1 MANSGYS
8 SPFPTSHDTIG
19 ASTMITPLVTPSS
32 PPNIDREEDAEPLD
46 SPAAKSPTADRVA
59 AKTGG
64 GRGEEEEEDYDARQR
79 EIDSPVLSRASSPDH
94 AAGDL
99 DARLADYSIDFSRFP
114 STQFGGDKDDDLLPD
129 MKPAEEDKLSD
140 VGGPE
145 DFTANL
151 ERYLMGDDD
160 DEEAGEFERNEV
172 EKEKAADS
180 RKQDEEQEQQE
191 QQDKDQAHE
200 QPEQNSKL
208 QQPTTENEA
217 ELGEYSEF
225 GPPIDMSTP
234 SHLLHRTA
242 GGLAKDVTHLEG
254 IEEGSDDEIN
264 TVATPSAQKQ
274 RRLSNKAEE
283 EKDEDLHRQLA
294 ELRQAVQDRDEQLEK
309 NHKRVLEAASAGEQI
324 RHLQAELQRK
334 TTLLDELHDQRSDE
348 ELLREQVQ
356 LLQKQ
361 AHEQEVSLQRSTVN
375 ATDMSSLQQQMAEM
389 QKELQ
394 NGNTHN
400 NDLDAERLENIAHLR
415 QQLGISQEQLKKR
428 DATLDETI
436 AKLREVA
443 TAKEQQLREKNT
455 EIDGLRVR
463 IDDQSLEIEKLE
475 TDVDR
480 SNTDYQTLEGRIS
493 SLETKNRPLEE
504 KNSTLEADLTRT
516 QSQVTAQE
524 NALKAMAAD
533 LPSGNGG
540 QKTFTEIL
548 DLIKDLGP
556 PDDSPDPF
564 LENRD
569 PREYEIAQLRHEVT
583 KLQDELGEAS
593 VARKTLEAELAQSRE
608 QATEAQSLFKSIE
621 DENTRLTKR
630 ADELK
635 STSDRTQ
642 RELGQ
647 ARADHSSTL
656 QTIQRLQEEKSTTVQ
671 QPSPPPSPPT
681 AQLHNNNNNNN
692 ANTATIQASH
702 QTQLKALQTA
712 HTNSTRKLQS
722 LLSTAEKRE
731 SRLRAELQSLR
742 DSHSTQE
749 THLET
754 LSAEVQR
761 LESALTVKDET
772 AAVLDERIAR
782 SVEKREKEWQRR
794 VDLLLKERDRMGRAL
809 MWTWGEKELGDNRKE
824 NGIGEDGRKLKQ
836 GYRYKYAQPQSQSQ
850 SRKRDG
856 KRVDA

>member
-1 MANSGYS
+1 
-8 SPFPTSHDTIG
+8 
-19 ASTMITPLVTPSS
+19 MITPLVMPSS
-32 PPNIDREEDAEPLD
+32 PPNIDREEDAEPLG
-46 SPAAKSPTADRVA
+46 SPTAKSPTVDRVA
-59 AKTGG
+59 VKSGG
-64 GRGEEEEEDYDARQR
+64 DKYEEEEDYDARQR

-94 AAGDL
+94 AAGEL

-114 STQFGGDKDDDLLPD
+114 STQFGGDKEDDLLPD

-160 DEEAGEFERNEV
+160 DEEGEFERKEA
-172 EKEKAADS
+172 EKEKAADV
-180 RKQDEEQEQQE
+180 RKEDEQQE

-254 IEEGSDDEIN
+254 IEEGSDDEMN
-264 TVATPSAQKQ
+264 TAATPSAQKQ

-283 EKDEDLHRQLA
+283 EKNDDLHRQLA
-294 ELRQAVQDRDEQLEK
+294 DLRQAVQDRDEQLEK

-361 AHEQEVSLQRSTVN
+361 AHEQELSLQRSTVN
-375 ATDMSSLQQQMAEM
+375 ATDMSTLQQQMAEM

-428 DATLDETI
+428 DATLDETM
-436 AKLREVA
+436 ARLREVA
-443 TAKEQQLREKNT
+443 TSKEQQLREKNT
-455 EIDGLRVR
+455 EIDGLRAQ
-463 IDDQSLEIEKLE
+463 IGDQSLEIEKLE

-504 KNSTLEADLTRT
+504 KNSTLEADLTRA

-556 PDDSPDPF
+556 PEDDAPDPF

-569 PREYEIAQLRHEVT
+569 PREYEIEHLRHEVT
-583 KLQDELGEAS
+583 KLQDELSEAS

-608 QATEAQSLFKSIE
+608 QATEAHSLFKSIE

-635 STSDRTQ
+635 STTDRTQ

-647 ARADHSSTL
+647 VRADHSTAL
-656 QTIQRLQEEKSTTVQ
+656 QTIQRLREEKTTTVQ

-681 AQLHNNNNNNN
+681 AQTHNNNN
-692 ANTATIQASH
+692 ANTTTLQASH

-712 HTNSTRKLQS
+712 HTNSTRKLQT

-731 SRLRAELQSLR
+731 SRLRTELQSLR

-749 THLET
+749 TQLET

-809 MWTWGEKELGDNRKE
+809 MWTWGEKEVGDNHKG
-824 NGIGEDGRKLKQ
+824 NGVGEDGRKLKQ

-850 SRKRDG
+850 SQSRRRDG

>member
-1 MANSGYS
+1 
-8 SPFPTSHDTIG
+8 
-19 ASTMITPLVTPSS
+19 MITPLVMPSS
-32 PPNIDREEDAEPLD
+32 PPNIDREEDAEPLG
-46 SPAAKSPTADRVA
+46 SPTAKSPTVDRVA
-59 AKTGG
+59 VKSGG
-64 GRGEEEEEDYDARQR
+64 DKYEEEEDYDARQR

-94 AAGDL
+94 AAGEL

-114 STQFGGDKDDDLLPD
+114 SAQFGGDKEDDLLPD

-160 DEEAGEFERNEV
+160 DEEGEFERKEA
-172 EKEKAADS
+172 EKEKAADV
-180 RKQDEEQEQQE
+180 RKEDEQQE

-254 IEEGSDDEIN
+254 IEEGSDDEMN
-264 TVATPSAQKQ
+264 TAATPSAQKQ

-283 EKDEDLHRQLA
+283 EKNDDLHRQLA
-294 ELRQAVQDRDEQLEK
+294 DLRQAVQDRDEQLEK

-361 AHEQEVSLQRSTVN
+361 AHEQELSLQRSTVN
-375 ATDMSSLQQQMAEM
+375 ATDMSTLQQQMAEM

-428 DATLDETI
+428 DATLDETM
-436 AKLREVA
+436 ARLREVA
-443 TAKEQQLREKNT
+443 TSKEQQLREKNT
-455 EIDGLRVR
+455 EIDGLRAQ
-463 IDDQSLEIEKLE
+463 IGDQSLEIEKLE

-504 KNSTLEADLTRT
+504 KNSTLEADLTRA

-556 PDDSPDPF
+556 PEDDAPDPF

-569 PREYEIAQLRHEVT
+569 PREYEIEHLRHEVT
-583 KLQDELGEAS
+583 KLQDELSEAS

-608 QATEAQSLFKSIE
+608 QATEAHSLFKSIE

-635 STSDRTQ
+635 STTDRTQ

-647 ARADHSSTL
+647 VRADHSTAL
-656 QTIQRLQEEKSTTVQ
+656 QTIQRLREEKTTTVQ

-681 AQLHNNNNNNN
+681 AQTHNNNN
-692 ANTATIQASH
+692 ANTTTLQASH

-712 HTNSTRKLQS
+712 HTNSTRKLQT

-731 SRLRAELQSLR
+731 SRLRTELQSLR

-749 THLET
+749 TQLET

-809 MWTWGEKELGDNRKE
+809 MWTWGEKEVGDNHKG
-824 NGIGEDGRKLKQ
+824 NGVGEDGRKLKQ

-850 SRKRDG
+850 SQSRRRDG

>member
-19 ASTMITPLVTPSS
+19 ASTMITPLVMPSS
-32 PPNIDREEDAEPLD
+32 PPNIDREEDAEPLG
-46 SPAAKSPTADRVA
+46 SPTAKSPTVDRVA
-59 AKTGG
+59 VKSGG
-64 GRGEEEEEDYDARQR
+64 DKYEEEEDYDARQR

-94 AAGDL
+94 AAGEL

-114 STQFGGDKDDDLLPD
+114 SAQFGGDKEDDLLPD

-160 DEEAGEFERNEV
+160 DEEGEFERKEA
-172 EKEKAADS
+172 EKEKAADV
-180 RKQDEEQEQQE
+180 RKEDEQQE

-254 IEEGSDDEIN
+254 IEEGSDDEMN
-264 TVATPSAQKQ
+264 TAATPSAQKQ

-283 EKDEDLHRQLA
+283 EKNDDLHRQLA
-294 ELRQAVQDRDEQLEK
+294 DLRQAVQDRDEQLEK

-361 AHEQEVSLQRSTVN
+361 AHEQELSLQRSTVN
-375 ATDMSSLQQQMAEM
+375 ATDMSTLQQQMAEM

-428 DATLDETI
+428 DATLDETM
-436 AKLREVA
+436 ARLREVA
-443 TAKEQQLREKNT
+443 TSKEQQLREKNT
-455 EIDGLRVR
+455 EIDGLRAQ
-463 IDDQSLEIEKLE
+463 IGDQSLEIEKLE

-504 KNSTLEADLTRT
+504 KNSTLEADLTRA

-556 PDDSPDPF
+556 PEDDAPDPF

-569 PREYEIAQLRHEVT
+569 PREYEIEHLRHEVT
-583 KLQDELGEAS
+583 KLQDELSEAS

-608 QATEAQSLFKSIE
+608 QATEAHSLFKSIE

-635 STSDRTQ
+635 STTDRTQ

-647 ARADHSSTL
+647 VRADHSTAL
-656 QTIQRLQEEKSTTVQ
+656 QTIQRLREEKTTTVQ

-681 AQLHNNNNNNN
+681 AQTHNNNN
-692 ANTATIQASH
+692 ANTTTLQASH

-712 HTNSTRKLQS
+712 HTNSTRKLQT

-731 SRLRAELQSLR
+731 SRLRTELQSLR

-749 THLET
+749 TQLET

-809 MWTWGEKELGDNRKE
+809 MWTWGEKEVGDNHKG
-824 NGIGEDGRKLKQ
+824 NGVGEDGRKLKQ

-850 SRKRDG
+850 SQSRRRDG

>member
-1 MANSGYS
+1 
-8 SPFPTSHDTIG
+8 
-19 ASTMITPLVTPSS
+19 MITPLVMPSS

-46 SPAAKSPTADRVA
+46 SPAAKSPTVDRVG

-64 GRGEEEEEDYDARQR
+64 DRGEKKEEDYDARQR

-114 STQFGGDKDDDLLPD
+114 STQFGGGKDDDLLPD

-160 DEEAGEFERNEV
+160 DEDAGEFEGKEV
-172 EKEKAADS
+172 ESEKAADT
-180 RKQDEEQEQQE
+180 RKEDEEREHQEQQT
-191 QQDKDQAHE
+191 KDQAHE

-254 IEEGSDDEIN
+254 IEEGSDDEMN
-264 TVATPSAQKQ
+264 TAATPSAQKQ

-283 EKDEDLHRQLA
+283 KNEDLHRQLA
-294 ELRQAVQDRDEQLEK
+294 DLRQAVQDRDEQLEK

-324 RHLQAELQRK
+324 RHLQSELQRK
-334 TTLLDELHDQRSDE
+334 TILLDELHDQRSDE

-361 AHEQEVSLQRSTVN
+361 THEQELSLQKSTVN
-375 ATDMSSLQQQMAEM
+375 TTDMGTLQQQMAEM

-400 NDLDAERLENIAHLR
+400 SDLDAERLENIAHLR
-415 QQLGISQEQLKKR
+415 QQLGISQEQLRKR
-428 DATLDETI
+428 DATLDETM
-436 AKLREVA
+436 ARLREVA
-443 TAKEQQLREKNT
+443 TAKEQQLREQNT
-455 EIDGLRVR
+455 EIDGLRAR

-480 SNTDYQTLEGRIS
+480 SHTDYQTLEGRIS

-504 KNSTLEADLTRT
+504 KNSTLEADLTRA

-548 DLIKDLGP
+548 DLIKDLGLP
-556 PDDSPDPF
+556 ENDAPDPF

-569 PREYEIAQLRHEVT
+569 LREYEIEHLRHEVT
-583 KLQDELGEAS
+583 KLQDESSEAS

-608 QATEAQSLFKSIE
+608 QASEAQSLFKSIE

-635 STSDRTQ
+635 STTDRTQ

-647 ARADHSSTL
+647 ARADHSTAL
-656 QTIQRLQEEKSTTVQ
+656 QTIQRLQEEKNTTVQ

-681 AQLHNNNNNNN
+681 AQTHNNNN
-692 ANTATIQASH
+692 ANTATTATLQASH

-712 HTNSTRKLQS
+712 HTNSTRKLQT

-731 SRLRAELQSLR
+731 YRLRTELQSLR
-742 DSHSTQE
+742 DSHSTQG
-749 THLET
+749 TQLET
-754 LSAEVQR
+754 LSAKVQR

-809 MWTWGEKELGDNRKE
+809 MWTWGEKEVGDNHKE
-824 NGIGEDGRKLKQ
+824 NGIGEDGKKLKQ
-836 GYRYKYAQPQSQSQ
+836 GYRYKYVRPQSQSQ
-850 SRKRDG
+850 SQSHSRRRDG

>member
-1 MANSGYS
+1 
-8 SPFPTSHDTIG
+8 
-19 ASTMITPLVTPSS
+19 MITPLVMPSS
-32 PPNIDREEDAEPLD
+32 PPNIDREEDAEPLG
-46 SPAAKSPTADRVA
+46 SPTAKSPTVDRVA
-59 AKTGG
+59 VKSGG
-64 GRGEEEEEDYDARQR
+64 DKYEEEEDYDARQR

-94 AAGDL
+94 AAGEL

-114 STQFGGDKDDDLLPD
+114 SAQFGGDKEDDLLPD

-160 DEEAGEFERNEV
+160 DEEGEFERKEA
-172 EKEKAADS
+172 EKEKAADV
-180 RKQDEEQEQQE
+180 RKEDEQQE

-254 IEEGSDDEIN
+254 IEEGSDDEMN
-264 TVATPSAQKQ
+264 TAATPSAQKQ

-283 EKDEDLHRQLA
+283 EKNDDLHRQLA
-294 ELRQAVQDRDEQLEK
+294 DLRQAVQDRDEQLEK

-361 AHEQEVSLQRSTVN
+361 AHEQELSLQRSTVN
-375 ATDMSSLQQQMAEM
+375 ATDMSTLQQQMAEM

-428 DATLDETI
+428 DATLDETM
-436 AKLREVA
+436 ARLREVA
-443 TAKEQQLREKNT
+443 TSKEQQLREKNT
-455 EIDGLRVR
+455 EIDGLRAQ
-463 IDDQSLEIEKLE
+463 IGDQSLEIEKLE

-504 KNSTLEADLTRT
+504 KNSTLEADLTRA

-556 PDDSPDPF
+556 SEDDAPDPF

-569 PREYEIAQLRHEVT
+569 PREYEIEHLRHEVT
-583 KLQDELGEAS
+583 KLQDELSEAS

-608 QATEAQSLFKSIE
+608 QATEAHSLFKSIE

-635 STSDRTQ
+635 STTDRTQ

-647 ARADHSSTL
+647 VRADHSTAL
-656 QTIQRLQEEKSTTVQ
+656 QTIQRLREEKTTTVQ

-681 AQLHNNNNNNN
+681 AQTHNNNN
-692 ANTATIQASH
+692 ANTTTLQASH

-712 HTNSTRKLQS
+712 HTNSTRKLQT

-731 SRLRAELQSLR
+731 SRLRTELQSLR

-749 THLET
+749 TQLET

-809 MWTWGEKELGDNRKE
+809 MWTWGEKEVGDNHKG
-824 NGIGEDGRKLKQ
+824 NGVGEDGRKLKQ

-850 SRKRDG
+850 SQSRRRDG

>member
-1 MANSGYS
+1 
-8 SPFPTSHDTIG
+8 
-19 ASTMITPLVTPSS
+19 MITPLVMPSS
-32 PPNIDREEDAEPLD
+32 PPNIDREEDAEPLG
-46 SPAAKSPTADRVA
+46 SPTAKSPTVDRVA
-59 AKTGG
+59 VKSGG
-64 GRGEEEEEDYDARQR
+64 DKYEEEEDYDARQR

-94 AAGDL
+94 AAGEL

-114 STQFGGDKDDDLLPD
+114 STQFGGDKEDDLLPD

-160 DEEAGEFERNEV
+160 DEEGEFERKEA
-172 EKEKAADS
+172 EKEKAADV
-180 RKQDEEQEQQE
+180 RKEDEQQE

-254 IEEGSDDEIN
+254 IEEGSDDEMN
-264 TVATPSAQKQ
+264 TAATPSAQKQ

-283 EKDEDLHRQLA
+283 EKNDDLHRQLA
-294 ELRQAVQDRDEQLEK
+294 DLRQAVQDRDEQLEK

-361 AHEQEVSLQRSTVN
+361 AHEQELSLQRSTVN
-375 ATDMSSLQQQMAEM
+375 ATDMSTLQQQMTEM

-428 DATLDETI
+428 DATLDETM
-436 AKLREVA
+436 ARLREVA
-443 TAKEQQLREKNT
+443 TSKEQQLREKNT
-455 EIDGLRVR
+455 EIDGLRAQ
-463 IDDQSLEIEKLE
+463 IGDQSLEIEKLE

-504 KNSTLEADLTRT
+504 KNSTLEADLTRA

-556 PDDSPDPF
+556 PEDDAPDPF

-569 PREYEIAQLRHEVT
+569 PREYEIEHLRHEVT
-583 KLQDELGEAS
+583 KLQDELSEAS

-608 QATEAQSLFKSIE
+608 QATEAHSLFKSIE

-635 STSDRTQ
+635 STTDRTQ

-647 ARADHSSTL
+647 VRADHSTAL
-656 QTIQRLQEEKSTTVQ
+656 QTIQRLREEKTTTVQ

-681 AQLHNNNNNNN
+681 AQTHNNNN
-692 ANTATIQASH
+692 ANTTTLQASH

-712 HTNSTRKLQS
+712 HTNSTRKLQT

-731 SRLRAELQSLR
+731 SRLRTELQSLR

-749 THLET
+749 TQLET

-809 MWTWGEKELGDNRKE
+809 MWTWGEKEVGDNHKG
-824 NGIGEDGRKLKQ
+824 NGVGEDGRKLKQ

-850 SRKRDG
+850 SQSRRRDG

>member
-1 MANSGYS
+1 
-8 SPFPTSHDTIG
+8 
-19 ASTMITPLVTPSS
+19 MITPLVMPSS
-32 PPNIDREEDAEPLD
+32 PPNIDREEDAEPLG
-46 SPAAKSPTADRVA
+46 SPTAKSPTVDRVA
-59 AKTGG
+59 VKSGG
-64 GRGEEEEEDYDARQR
+64 DKYEEEEDYDARQR

-94 AAGDL
+94 AAGEL

-114 STQFGGDKDDDLLPD
+114 SAQFGGDKEDDLLPD

-160 DEEAGEFERNEV
+160 DEEGEFERKEA
-172 EKEKAADS
+172 EKEKAADV
-180 RKQDEEQEQQE
+180 RKEDEQQE

-254 IEEGSDDEIN
+254 IEEGSDDEMN
-264 TVATPSAQKQ
+264 TAATPSAQKQ

-283 EKDEDLHRQLA
+283 EKNDDLHRQLA
-294 ELRQAVQDRDEQLEK
+294 DLRQAVQDRDEQLEK

-361 AHEQEVSLQRSTVN
+361 AHEQELSLQRSTVN
-375 ATDMSSLQQQMAEM
+375 ATDMSTLQQQMAEM

-428 DATLDETI
+428 DATLDETM
-436 AKLREVA
+436 ARLREVA
-443 TAKEQQLREKNT
+443 TSKEQQLREKNT
-455 EIDGLRVR
+455 EIDGLRAQ
-463 IDDQSLEIEKLE
+463 IGDQSLEIEKLE

-504 KNSTLEADLTRT
+504 KNSTLEADLTRA

-548 DLIKDLGP
+548 NLIKDLGP
-556 PDDSPDPF
+556 PEDDAPDPF

-569 PREYEIAQLRHEVT
+569 PREYEIEHLRHEVT
-583 KLQDELGEAS
+583 KLQDELSEAS

-608 QATEAQSLFKSIE
+608 QATEAHSLFKSIE

-635 STSDRTQ
+635 STTDRTQ

-647 ARADHSSTL
+647 VRADHSTAL
-656 QTIQRLQEEKSTTVQ
+656 QTIQRLREEKTTTVQ

-681 AQLHNNNNNNN
+681 AQTHNNNN
-692 ANTATIQASH
+692 ANTTTLQASH

-712 HTNSTRKLQS
+712 HTNSTRKLQT

-731 SRLRAELQSLR
+731 SRLRTELQSLR

-749 THLET
+749 TQLET

-809 MWTWGEKELGDNRKE
+809 MWTWGEKEVGDNHKG
-824 NGIGEDGRKLKQ
+824 NGVGEDGRKLKQ

-850 SRKRDG
+850 SQSRRRDG

>member
-1 MANSGYS
+1 
-8 SPFPTSHDTIG
+8 
-19 ASTMITPLVTPSS
+19 MITPLVMPSS
-32 PPNIDREEDAEPLD
+32 PPNIDREEDAEPLG
-46 SPAAKSPTADRVA
+46 SPTAKSPTVDRVA
-59 AKTGG
+59 VKSGG
-64 GRGEEEEEDYDARQR
+64 DKYEEEEDYDARQR

-94 AAGDL
+94 AAGEL

-114 STQFGGDKDDDLLPD
+114 SAQFGGDKEDDLLPD

-160 DEEAGEFERNEV
+160 DEEGEFERKEA
-172 EKEKAADS
+172 EKEKAADV
-180 RKQDEEQEQQE
+180 RKEDEQQE

-254 IEEGSDDEIN
+254 IEEGSDDEMN
-264 TVATPSAQKQ
+264 TAATPSAQKQ

-283 EKDEDLHRQLA
+283 EKNDDLHRQLA
-294 ELRQAVQDRDEQLEK
+294 DLRQAVQDRDEQLEK

-361 AHEQEVSLQRSTVN
+361 AHEQELSLQRSTVN
-375 ATDMSSLQQQMAEM
+375 ATDMSTLQQQMTEM

-428 DATLDETI
+428 DATLDETM
-436 AKLREVA
+436 ARLREVA
-443 TAKEQQLREKNT
+443 TSKEQQLREKNT
-455 EIDGLRVR
+455 EIDGLRAQ
-463 IDDQSLEIEKLE
+463 IGDQSLEIEKLE

-504 KNSTLEADLTRT
+504 KNSTLEADLTRA

-556 PDDSPDPF
+556 PEDDAPDPF

-569 PREYEIAQLRHEVT
+569 PREYEIEHLRHEVT
-583 KLQDELGEAS
+583 KLQDELSEAS

-608 QATEAQSLFKSIE
+608 QATEAHSLFKSIE

-635 STSDRTQ
+635 STTDRTQ

-647 ARADHSSTL
+647 VRADHSTAL
-656 QTIQRLQEEKSTTVQ
+656 QTIQRLREEKTTTVQ

-681 AQLHNNNNNNN
+681 AQTHNNNN
-692 ANTATIQASH
+692 ANTTTLQASH

-712 HTNSTRKLQS
+712 HTNSTRKLQT

-731 SRLRAELQSLR
+731 SRLRTELQSLR

-749 THLET
+749 TQLET

-809 MWTWGEKELGDNRKE
+809 MWTWGEKEVGDNHKG
-824 NGIGEDGRKLKQ
+824 NGVGEDGRKLKQ

-850 SRKRDG
+850 SQSRRRDG

>member
-1 MANSGYS
+1 
-8 SPFPTSHDTIG
+8 
-19 ASTMITPLVTPSS
+19 MITPLVMPSS

-46 SPAAKSPTADRVA
+46 SPAAKSPTVDRVA

-64 GRGEEEEEDYDARQR
+64 DRSEEEEEDYDARQR

-114 STQFGGDKDDDLLPD
+114 STQFGGGKDDDLLPD

-160 DEEAGEFERNEV
+160 DEDAGEFEGKEV
-172 EKEKAADS
+172 ESEKAADT
-180 RKQDEEQEQQE
+180 RKEDEEREHQEQQT
-191 QQDKDQAHE
+191 KDQAHE

-254 IEEGSDDEIN
+254 IEEGSDDEMN
-264 TVATPSAQKQ
+264 TAATPSAQKQ

-283 EKDEDLHRQLA
+283 EKNEDLHRQLA
-294 ELRQAVQDRDEQLEK
+294 DLRQAVQDRDEQLEK

-324 RHLQAELQRK
+324 RHLQSELQRK
-334 TTLLDELHDQRSDE
+334 TILLDELHNQRSDE

-361 AHEQEVSLQRSTVN
+361 THEQELSLQKSTVN
-375 ATDMSSLQQQMAEM
+375 ATDMGTLQQQMAEM

-400 NDLDAERLENIAHLR
+400 SDLDAERLENIAHLR
-415 QQLGISQEQLKKR
+415 QQLGISQEQLRKR
-428 DATLDETI
+428 DATLDETM
-436 AKLREVA
+436 ARLREVA

-455 EIDGLRVR
+455 EIDGLGAR

-504 KNSTLEADLTRT
+504 KNSTLEADLTRA

-556 PDDSPDPF
+556 PENDAPDPF

-569 PREYEIAQLRHEVT
+569 PREYEIEHLRHEVT
-583 KLQDELGEAS
+583 KLQDESSEAS

-608 QATEAQSLFKSIE
+608 QASEAQSLFKSIE

-635 STSDRTQ
+635 STTDRTQ

-647 ARADHSSTL
+647 ARADHSTAL
-656 QTIQRLQEEKSTTVQ
+656 QTIQRLREEKNTTIQ

-681 AQLHNNNNNNN
+681 AQTHNNNN
-692 ANTATIQASH
+692 ANTATTATLQASH

-712 HTNSTRKLQS
+712 HTNSTRKLQT

-731 SRLRAELQSLR
+731 SRLRTELQSLR

-749 THLET
+749 TQLET
-754 LSAEVQR
+754 LSAKVQR

-809 MWTWGEKELGDNRKE
+809 MWTWGEKEVGDNHKE
-824 NGIGEDGRKLKQ
+824 NGIGEDGRTLKQ
-836 GYRYKYAQPQSQSQ
+836 GYRYKYVQPQSQSQ
-850 SRKRDG
+850 SQSHSRRRYG

>member
-1 MANSGYS
+1 
-8 SPFPTSHDTIG
+8 
-19 ASTMITPLVTPSS
+19 MITPLVMPSS
-32 PPNIDREEDAEPLD
+32 PPNIDREEDAEPLG
-46 SPAAKSPTADRVA
+46 SPTAKSPTVDRVA
-59 AKTGG
+59 VKSGG
-64 GRGEEEEEDYDARQR
+64 DKYEEEEDYDARQR

-94 AAGDL
+94 AAGEL

-114 STQFGGDKDDDLLPD
+114 STQFGGDKEDDLLPD

-160 DEEAGEFERNEV
+160 DEEGEFERKEA
-172 EKEKAADS
+172 EKEKAADV
-180 RKQDEEQEQQE
+180 RKEDEQQE

-254 IEEGSDDEIN
+254 IEEGSDDEMN
-264 TVATPSAQKQ
+264 TAATPSAQKQ

-283 EKDEDLHRQLA
+283 EKNDDLHRQLA
-294 ELRQAVQDRDEQLEK
+294 DLRQAVQDRDEQLEK

-361 AHEQEVSLQRSTVN
+361 AHEQELSLQRSTVN
-375 ATDMSSLQQQMAEM
+375 ATDMSTLQQQMAEM

-428 DATLDETI
+428 DATLDETM
-436 AKLREVA
+436 ARLREVA
-443 TAKEQQLREKNT
+443 TSKEQQLREKNT
-455 EIDGLRVR
+455 EIDGLRAQ
-463 IDDQSLEIEKLE
+463 IGDQSLEIEKLE

-504 KNSTLEADLTRT
+504 KNSTLEADLTRA

-548 DLIKDLGP
+548 DLIKDLVP
-556 PDDSPDPF
+556 PEDDAPDPF

-569 PREYEIAQLRHEVT
+569 PREYEIEHLRHEVT
-583 KLQDELGEAS
+583 KLQDELSEAS

-608 QATEAQSLFKSIE
+608 QATEAHSLFKSIE

-635 STSDRTQ
+635 STTDRTQ

-647 ARADHSSTL
+647 VRADHSTAL
-656 QTIQRLQEEKSTTVQ
+656 QTIQRLREEKTTTVQ

-681 AQLHNNNNNNN
+681 AQTHNNNN
-692 ANTATIQASH
+692 ANTTTLQASH

-712 HTNSTRKLQS
+712 HTNSTRKLQT

-731 SRLRAELQSLR
+731 SRLRTELQSLR

-749 THLET
+749 TQLET

-809 MWTWGEKELGDNRKE
+809 MWTWGEKEVGDNHKG
-824 NGIGEDGRKLKQ
+824 NGVGEDGRKLKQ

-850 SRKRDG
+850 SQSRRRDG

>member
-1 MANSGYS
+1 
-8 SPFPTSHDTIG
+8 
-19 ASTMITPLVTPSS
+19 MITPLVMPSS

-46 SPAAKSPTADRVA
+46 SPAAKSPTVDRVA

-64 GRGEEEEEDYDARQR
+64 DRSEEEEEDYDARQR

-114 STQFGGDKDDDLLPD
+114 STQFGGGKDDDLLPD

-160 DEEAGEFERNEV
+160 DEDAGEFEGKEV
-172 EKEKAADS
+172 ESEKAADT
-180 RKQDEEQEQQE
+180 RKEDEEREHQEQQT
-191 QQDKDQAHE
+191 KDQAHE

-254 IEEGSDDEIN
+254 IEEGSDDEMN
-264 TVATPSAQKQ
+264 TAATPSAQKQ

-283 EKDEDLHRQLA
+283 EKNEDLHRQLA
-294 ELRQAVQDRDEQLEK
+294 DLRQAVQDRDEQLEK

-324 RHLQAELQRK
+324 RHLQSELQRK
-334 TTLLDELHDQRSDE
+334 TILLDELHNQRSDE

-361 AHEQEVSLQRSTVN
+361 THEQELSLQKSTVN
-375 ATDMSSLQQQMAEM
+375 ATDMGTLQQQMAEM

-400 NDLDAERLENIAHLR
+400 SDLDAERLENIAHLR
-415 QQLGISQEQLKKR
+415 QQLGISQEQLRKR
-428 DATLDETI
+428 DATLDETM
-436 AKLREVA
+436 ARLREVA

-455 EIDGLRVR
+455 EIDGLGAR

-504 KNSTLEADLTRT
+504 KNSTLEADLTRA

-556 PDDSPDPF
+556 PENDAPDPF

-569 PREYEIAQLRHEVT
+569 PREYEIEHLRHEVT
-583 KLQDELGEAS
+583 KLQDESSEAS

-608 QATEAQSLFKSIE
+608 QASEAQSLFKSIE

-635 STSDRTQ
+635 STTDRTQ

-647 ARADHSSTL
+647 ARADHSTAL
-656 QTIQRLQEEKSTTVQ
+656 QTIQRLQEEKNTTVQ

-681 AQLHNNNNNNN
+681 AQTHNNNN
-692 ANTATIQASH
+692 ANTATTATLQASH

-712 HTNSTRKLQS
+712 HTNSTRKLQT

-731 SRLRAELQSLR
+731 SRLRTELQSLR

-749 THLET
+749 TQLET
-754 LSAEVQR
+754 LSAKVQR

-809 MWTWGEKELGDNRKE
+809 MWTWGEKEVGDNHKE
-824 NGIGEDGRKLKQ
+824 NGIGEDGRTLKQ
-836 GYRYKYAQPQSQSQ
+836 GYRYKYVQPQSQSQ
-850 SRKRDG
+850 SQSHSRRRYG

>member
-19 ASTMITPLVTPSS
+19 VSTMITPLVMPSS

-46 SPAAKSPTADRVA
+46 SPAKSPTVDRVA

-64 GRGEEEEEDYDARQR
+64 DRDEEEEEEFDARQR

-94 AAGDL
+94 AARDL

-114 STQFGGDKDDDLLPD
+114 STQFGGDKEDDLLPD

-160 DEEAGEFERNEV
+160 DEEGEFERKEV
-172 EKEKAADS
+172 AKEQAADG
-180 RKQDEEQEQQE
+180 RKQDEEQKQQE

-200 QPEQNSKL
+200 QPEQNSKV

-264 TVATPSAQKQ
+264 TAATPSAQKQ
-274 RRLSNKAEE
+274 RRLSDKAEE
-283 EKDEDLHRQLA
+283 EKNDDLHRQLA
-294 ELRQAVQDRDEQLEK
+294 DLRQALQDRDEQVEK

-334 TTLLDELHDQRSDE
+334 TTLLDELHEQRSDE

-361 AHEQEVSLQRSTVN
+361 THEQELSLQKSTVN
-375 ATDMSSLQQQMAEM
+375 ATDMSTLQQQMAEM

-400 NDLDAERLENIAHLR
+400 NNLDAERLENIAHLR
-415 QQLGISQEQLKKR
+415 QQLGISQEQLKKK

-436 AKLREVA
+436 AKLKEVA

-455 EIDGLRVR
+455 EIDGLRAQ

-475 TDVDR
+475 TDVER
-480 SNTDYQTLEGRIS
+480 SNTAYQTLEGRIS

-504 KNSTLEADLTRT
+504 KNSTLEADLTRA

-556 PDDSPDPF
+556 SEDDAPDPF

-569 PREYEIAQLRHEVT
+569 PREYEIEHLRHEVT
-583 KLQDELGEAS
+583 RLQDELSEAS
-593 VARKTLEAELAQSRE
+593 VGRKTIEAELAQSRE

-635 STSDRTQ
+635 STTDETQ
-642 RELGQ
+642 RELSQ
-647 ARADHSSTL
+647 ARADHSTAL
-656 QTIQRLQEEKSTTVQ
+656 QTIQRLQEEKNTTVH

-681 AQLHNNNNNNN
+681 AQTNNNNNN
-692 ANTATIQASH
+692 ANTSTLQAPH

-712 HTNSTRKLQS
+712 HTNSTRKLQN

-731 SRLRAELQSLR
+731 SRLRGELQSLR
-742 DSHSTQE
+742 DSYSTQE
-749 THLET
+749 SQLET

-809 MWTWGEKELGDNRKE
+809 LWTWGEKEVGDNHKE

-836 GYRYKYAQPQSQSQ
+836 GYRYKYAQPQPQSQ
-850 SRKRDG
+850 SRRRDG

>member
-1 MANSGYS
+1 
-8 SPFPTSHDTIG
+8 
-19 ASTMITPLVTPSS
+19 MITPLVMPSS
-32 PPNIDREEDAEPLD
+32 PPNIDREEDAEPLG
-46 SPAAKSPTADRVA
+46 SPTAKSPTVDRVA
-59 AKTGG
+59 VKSGG
-64 GRGEEEEEDYDARQR
+64 DKYEEEEDYDARQR

-94 AAGDL
+94 AAGEL

-114 STQFGGDKDDDLLPD
+114 SAQFGGDKEDDLLPD

-160 DEEAGEFERNEV
+160 DEEGEFERKEA
-172 EKEKAADS
+172 EKEKAADV
-180 RKQDEEQEQQE
+180 RKEDEQQE

-254 IEEGSDDEIN
+254 IEEGSDDEMN
-264 TVATPSAQKQ
+264 TAATPSAQKQ

-283 EKDEDLHRQLA
+283 EKNDDLHRQLA
-294 ELRQAVQDRDEQLEK
+294 DLRQAVQDRDEQLEK

-361 AHEQEVSLQRSTVN
+361 AHEQELSLQRSTVN
-375 ATDMSSLQQQMAEM
+375 ATDMSTLQQQMAEM

-428 DATLDETI
+428 DATLDETM
-436 AKLREVA
+436 ARLREVA
-443 TAKEQQLREKNT
+443 TSKEQQLREKNT
-455 EIDGLRVR
+455 EIDGLRAQ
-463 IDDQSLEIEKLE
+463 IGDQSLEIEKLE

-493 SLETKNRPLEE
+493 SLETKTRPLEE
-504 KNSTLEADLTRT
+504 KNSTLEADLTRA

-556 PDDSPDPF
+556 PEDDAPDPF

-569 PREYEIAQLRHEVT
+569 PREYEIEHLRHEVT
-583 KLQDELGEAS
+583 KLQDELSEAS

-608 QATEAQSLFKSIE
+608 QATEAHSLFKSIE

-635 STSDRTQ
+635 STTDRTQ

-647 ARADHSSTL
+647 VRADHSTAL
-656 QTIQRLQEEKSTTVQ
+656 QTIQRLREEKTTTVQ

-681 AQLHNNNNNNN
+681 AQTHNNNN
-692 ANTATIQASH
+692 ANTTTLQASH

-712 HTNSTRKLQS
+712 HTNSTRKLQT

-731 SRLRAELQSLR
+731 SRLRTELQSLR

-749 THLET
+749 TQLET

-809 MWTWGEKELGDNRKE
+809 MWTWGEKEVGDNHKG
-824 NGIGEDGRKLKQ
+824 NGVGEDGRKLKQ

-850 SRKRDG
+850 SQSRRRDG

>member
-1 MANSGYS
+1 
-8 SPFPTSHDTIG
+8 
-19 ASTMITPLVTPSS
+19 MITPLVMPSS
-32 PPNIDREEDAEPLD
+32 PPNIDREEDAEPLG
-46 SPAAKSPTADRVA
+46 SPTAKSPTVDRVA
-59 AKTGG
+59 VKSGG
-64 GRGEEEEEDYDARQR
+64 DKYEEEEDYDARQR

-94 AAGDL
+94 AAGEL

-114 STQFGGDKDDDLLPD
+114 SAQFGGDKEDDLLPD

-160 DEEAGEFERNEV
+160 DEEGEFERKEA
-172 EKEKAADS
+172 EKEKAADV
-180 RKQDEEQEQQE
+180 RKEDEQQE

-254 IEEGSDDEIN
+254 IEEGSDDEMN
-264 TVATPSAQKQ
+264 TAATPSAQKQ

-283 EKDEDLHRQLA
+283 EKNDDLHRQLA
-294 ELRQAVQDRDEQLEK
+294 DLRQAVQDRDEQLEK

-361 AHEQEVSLQRSTVN
+361 AHEQELSLQRSTVN
-375 ATDMSSLQQQMAEM
+375 ATDMSTLQQQMAEM

-428 DATLDETI
+428 DATLDETM
-436 AKLREVA
+436 ARLREVA
-443 TAKEQQLREKNT
+443 TSKEQQLREKNT
-455 EIDGLRVR
+455 EIDGLRAQ
-463 IDDQSLEIEKLE
+463 IGDQSLEIEKLE

-504 KNSTLEADLTRT
+504 KNSTLEADLTRA

-548 DLIKDLGP
+548 DLIKDLVP
-556 PDDSPDPF
+556 PEDDAPDPF

-569 PREYEIAQLRHEVT
+569 PREYEIEHLRHEVT
-583 KLQDELGEAS
+583 KLQDELSEAS

-608 QATEAQSLFKSIE
+608 QATEAHSLFKSIE

-635 STSDRTQ
+635 STTDRTQ

-647 ARADHSSTL
+647 VRADHSTAL
-656 QTIQRLQEEKSTTVQ
+656 QTIQRLREEKTTTVQ

-681 AQLHNNNNNNN
+681 AQTHNNNN
-692 ANTATIQASH
+692 ANTTTLQASH

-712 HTNSTRKLQS
+712 HTNSTRKLQT

-731 SRLRAELQSLR
+731 SRLRTELQSLR

-749 THLET
+749 TQLET

-809 MWTWGEKELGDNRKE
+809 MWTWGEKEVGDNHKG
-824 NGIGEDGRKLKQ
+824 NGVGEDGRKLKQ

-850 SRKRDG
+850 SQSRRRDG